1 MSNGIIAPP
10 GETLGG
16 TSSGTL
22 DPYLGGVG
30 GVDLGSGGTLDPYL
44 GGVGGV
50 GLGGEAGLPT
60 GGSGGGLGGL
70 LSALGGIGIGD
81 LTKAGLGIGAIMNA
95 MGRLSDVGSG
105 LSSGALNIAREGQ
118 EATAFKPF
126 TVSTAFGDIVT
137 TPEGGYTTT
146 LTPEQEAIRQQAY
159 GGISGALTGAM
170 GPTDARV
177 ADVYER
183 IRAAQRPEESRQ
195 RLALE
200 ERLVGQG
207 RQGIR
212 TSQFGGTPEQLAL
225 AMAQEEAKNAA
236 AVSAIEQAA
245 KEQQQ
250 QLGTAQALFELQ
262 AYPENQLIKA
272 LTPAIQIGS
281 LADLGRREG
290 AGLFTEGA
298 ITGLEALA
306 QTELGRANLLGEIY
320 SSILGGTGAAGASGT
335 SGLLGN
341 IISGGAGDAT
351 LGSVF
356 DTIGGWFGFG
366 D

>member
-1 MSNGIIAPP
+1 MSYWSAAGGQGPSTGAYGSNPGIVA
-10 GETLGG
+10 GG
-16 TSSGTL
+16 STGT
-22 DPYLGGVG
+22 GTV
-30 GVDLGSGGTLDPYL
+30 GSG
-44 GGVGGV
+44 
-50 GLGGEAGLPT
+50 AGAGSGAAT
-60 GGSGGGLGGL
+60 GGAVGGLGGL
-70 LSALGGIGIGD
+70 LSGLGGVKLGD
-81 LTKAGLGIGAIMNA
+81 LTKAGLGIGAIIDA
-95 MGRLSDVGSG
+95 MGRLSDIGSD
-105 LSSGALNIAREGQ
+105 LSSGALNVAREGQ

-183 IRAAQRPEESRQ
+183 IRAAQRPEEARQ

-236 AVSAIEQAA
+236 AVSAIEQGA

-262 AYPENQLIKA
+262 AYPENQLINA

-320 SSILGGTGAAGASGT
+320 SSLLGGTGAAGASGA
-335 SGLLGN
+335 SGLLGG
-341 IISGGAGDAT
+341 IINQVGGGTSLKDVYHGIVDLLT
-351 LGSVF
+351 
-356 DTIGGWFGFG
+356 
-366 D
+366 

>member
-1 MSNGIIAPP
+1 MTN
-10 GETLGG
+10 
-16 TSSGTL
+16 TSGPLSGVSAT
-22 DPYLGGVG
+22 
-30 GVDLGSGGTLDPYL
+30 T
-44 GGVGGV
+44 
-50 GLGGEAGLPT
+50 T
-60 GGSGGGLGGL
+60 GGSGAATGGTTANTGF
-70 LSALGGIGIGD
+70 LSALGGVNLGD
-81 LTKAGLGIGAIMNA
+81 LTKAGLGIGYIIDA
-95 MGRLSDVGSG
+95 MGRLSGIGSD

-126 TVSTAFGDIVT
+126 TVSTAFGNIAT

-183 IRAAQRPEESRQ
+183 IRAAQRPEEARQ

-245 KEQQQ
+245 REQQQ
-250 QLGTAQALFELQ
+250 QLQTAQSLFELQ
-262 AYPENQLIKA
+262 AYPENQLINA

-298 ITGLEALA
+298 ITGLEAQA

-320 SSILGGTGAAGASGT
+320 SSLLGGTGAAGASGA
-335 SGLLGN
+335 SGLLGG
-341 IISGGAGDAT
+341 IINQVGGGTT
-351 LGSVF
+351 LKDVYDGIVDLF
-356 DTIGGWFGFG
+356 T
-366 D
+366 

>member
-1 MSNGIIAPP
+1 MSYWSAAGGQGPSTGAYGSNPGIVA
-10 GETLGG
+10 GG
-16 TSSGTL
+16 STGT
-22 DPYLGGVG
+22 GTV
-30 GVDLGSGGTLDPYL
+30 GSG
-44 GGVGGV
+44 
-50 GLGGEAGLPT
+50 AGAGSGAAT
-60 GGSGGGLGGL
+60 GGAVGGLGGL
-70 LSALGGIGIGD
+70 LSGLGGVKLGD
-81 LTKAGLGIGAIMNA
+81 LTKAGLGIGAIIDA
-95 MGRLSDVGSG
+95 MGRLSGIGSD

-183 IRAAQRPEESRQ
+183 IRAAQRPEEARQ

-320 SSILGGTGAAGASGT
+320 SSLLGGTGAAGASGA
-335 SGLLGN
+335 SGLLGG
-341 IISGGAGDAT
+341 IINQVGGGTSLKDVYDGIVDLLT
-351 LGSVF
+351 
-356 DTIGGWFGFG
+356 
-366 D
+366 

>member
-1 MSNGIIAPP
+1 MSYWSAAGGQGPSTGAYGSNPGIVA
-10 GETLGG
+10 GG
-16 TSSGTL
+16 STGT
-22 DPYLGGVG
+22 GTA
-30 GVDLGSGGTLDPYL
+30 GSG
-44 GGVGGV
+44 
-50 GLGGEAGLPT
+50 AGAGSGAAT
-60 GGSGGGLGGL
+60 GGAVGGLGGL
-70 LSALGGIGIGD
+70 LSGLGGVKLGD
-81 LTKAGLGIGAIMNA
+81 LTKAGLGIGAIIDA
-95 MGRLSDVGSG
+95 MGRLSDIGSD
-105 LSSGALNIAREGQ
+105 LSSGALNVAREGQ

-183 IRAAQRPEESRQ
+183 IRAAQRPEEARQ

-320 SSILGGTGAAGASGT
+320 SSLLGGTGAAGASGA
-335 SGLLGN
+335 SGLLGG
-341 IISGGAGDAT
+341 IINQVGGGTSLKDVYDGIVDLLT
-351 LGSVF
+351 
-356 DTIGGWFGFG
+356 
-366 D
+366 

>member
-1 MSNGIIAPP
+1 MSYWSAAGGQGPSTGAYGSNPGIVA
-10 GETLGG
+10 GG
-16 TSSGTL
+16 STGT
-22 DPYLGGVG
+22 GTV
-30 GVDLGSGGTLDPYL
+30 GSG
-44 GGVGGV
+44 
-50 GLGGEAGLPT
+50 AGAGSGAAT
-60 GGSGGGLGGL
+60 GGAVGGLGGL
-70 LSALGGIGIGD
+70 LSGLGGVKLGD
-81 LTKAGLGIGAIMNA
+81 LTKAGLGIGAIIDA
-95 MGRLSDVGSG
+95 MGRLSDIGSD
-105 LSSGALNIAREGQ
+105 LSSGALNVAREGQ

-183 IRAAQRPEESRQ
+183 IRAAQRPEEARQ

-320 SSILGGTGAAGASGT
+320 SSLLGGTGAAGASGA
-335 SGLLGN
+335 SGLLGG
-341 IISGGAGDAT
+341 IINQVGGGTSLKDVYDGIVDLLT
-351 LGSVF
+351 
-356 DTIGGWFGFG
+356 
-366 D
+366 

>member
-1 MSNGIIAPP
+1 MSYWSAAGGQGPSTGAYGSNPGIVA
-10 GETLGG
+10 GG
-16 TSSGTL
+16 STGT
-22 DPYLGGVG
+22 GTV
-30 GVDLGSGGTLDPYL
+30 GSG
-44 GGVGGV
+44 
-50 GLGGEAGLPT
+50 AGAGSGAAT
-60 GGSGGGLGGL
+60 GGAVGGLGGL
-70 LSALGGIGIGD
+70 LSGLGGVKLGD
-81 LTKAGLGIGAIMNA
+81 LTKAGLGIGAIIDA
-95 MGRLSDVGSG
+95 MGRLSGIGSD
-105 LSSGALNIAREGQ
+105 LSSGAFDIAREGQ

-183 IRAAQRPEESRQ
+183 IRAAQRPEEARQ

-320 SSILGGTGAAGASGT
+320 SSLLGGTGAAGASGA
-335 SGLLGN
+335 SGLLGG
-341 IISGGAGDAT
+341 IINQVGGGTSLKDVYDGIVDLLT
-351 LGSVF
+351 
-356 DTIGGWFGFG
+356 
-366 D
+366 